1 MSATVL
7 TVEAAKEANLAL
19 IENGRGTQAVHDV
32 VVALRAARRSGT
44 ANAKTKAEVNLS
56 GAKPWR
62 QKGTGR
68 ARAGYKSSAVWVGG
82 GVVFGPKPRDY
93 SKKVTKSVRRLAL
106 QKALSSR
113 IIAGDVLVVD
123 QFVIGTPKT
132 KEFVAWVKENVG
144 VEKVLIVSTAFD
156 ENTFKAARNVQPA
169 RLINVAEVNTED
181 LLAYK
186 KVVVTKDALTQLAE
200 RIQS

>member
-156 ENTFKAARNVQPA
+156 EITFKAARNVQPA